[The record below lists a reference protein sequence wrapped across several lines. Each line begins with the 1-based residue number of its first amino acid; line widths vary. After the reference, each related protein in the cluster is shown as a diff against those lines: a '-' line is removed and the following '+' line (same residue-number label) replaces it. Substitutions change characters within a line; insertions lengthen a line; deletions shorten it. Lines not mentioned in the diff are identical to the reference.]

1 MNKRGLN
8 GVVTT
13 VLIIL
18 IAVAA
23 VAAIWITTKPVI
35 EKTERTVSSQGA
47 CVDNIIELKSCQ
59 RINVPD
65 GRNGYNVA
73 YIMSK
78 ADNKKINKILTVL
91 KNNTYSLS
99 TNVSLIPSIGELS
112 STQIL
117 TESVYNEV
125 SLVIEYTSGD
135 GNAKTTCESEK
146 ISCRSIESIRS
157 SLGSSG
163 SGSSSSAADNNNN
176 GGNNG
181 GNPLSFAAPTNF
193 VQHYQGTALNLTWT
207 DNSNLEQSFYV
218 QWIRSD
224 DPNPPVNEKWD
235 EDQQSVYGEDFTT
248 NTSYFKANLFNK
260 NIQNYWWWHIHVAAY
275 NETLGYSEFSNIETQ
290 YYGP

>member
-117 TESVYNEV
+117 TESVY
-125 SLVIEYTSGD
+125 
-135 GNAKTTCESEK
+135 
-146 ISCRSIESIRS
+146 
-157 SLGSSG
+157 
-163 SGSSSSAADNNNN
+163 
-176 GGNNG
+176 
-181 GNPLSFAAPTNF
+181 
-193 VQHYQGTALNLTWT
+193 
-207 DNSNLEQSFYV
+207 
-218 QWIRSD
+218 
-224 DPNPPVNEKWD
+224 
-235 EDQQSVYGEDFTT
+235 
-248 NTSYFKANLFNK
+248 
-260 NIQNYWWWHIHVAAY
+260 
-275 NETLGYSEFSNIETQ
+275 
-290 YYGP
+290 